1 MNEENLAALAE
12 LLNRRFRMGGT
23 QLPHLVAEWLIRE
36 GGVFV
41 PGTLR
46 ERDADFLV
54 LGIDHGRNML
64 PEGPEVGKPIRDVL
78 ATRLRRIAVGDAP

>member
-1 MNEENLAALAE
+1 MNEENLTALAE
-12 LLNRRFRMGGT
+12 LLNRRFRIGGT

-36 GGVFV
+36 GAVFV
-41 PGTLR
+41 PATLT

-64 PEGPEVGKPIRDVL
+64 PEGPEVGKPVRDVL
-78 ATRLRRIAVGDAP
+78 ADRLRRIAVGDAP

>member
-1 MNEENLAALAE
+1 MPSFRR

-23 QLPHLVAEWLIRE
+23 QLPQPVADWLIRE
-36 GGVFV
+36 GAVFV
-41 PGTLR
+41 PAVLT

-64 PEGPEVGKPIRDVL
+64 PEGPEVGKPVRDIL
-78 ATRLRRIAVGDAP
+78 ADRLRRIAVGDAP